1 MPAGFTNQPLSRLVF
16 FLAVCPDTAN
26 RADMHS
32 VGLGFKA
39 KRIIQ
44 APEFNKS
51 TALTIIAVVTILKKL
66 YSDRSLPM
74 LTSKLDLQI
83 VIRSNVHFGVS

>member
-1 MPAGFTNQPLSRLVF
+1 MPAGFTNQLLSRLVF

-26 RADMHS
+26 RADMHAVS
-32 VGLGFKA
+32 LGFKA